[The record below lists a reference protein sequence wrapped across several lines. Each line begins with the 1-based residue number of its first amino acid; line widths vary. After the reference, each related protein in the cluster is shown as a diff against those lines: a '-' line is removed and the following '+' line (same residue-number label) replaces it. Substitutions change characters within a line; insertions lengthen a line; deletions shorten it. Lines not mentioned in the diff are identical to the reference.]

1 MQYFAKGVES
11 YQSEVQKINTLSVRE
26 ISLIRKKEQKEIRVQ
41 KIKMKQHNNL

>member
-26 ISLIRKKEQKEIRVQ
+26 ISLIRKKRTKRNKSTKNKDETT
-41 KIKMKQHNNL
+41 